1 MGVAC
6 KIFKNKEGKVEK
18 VEAPN
23 GLDSFLYESA
33 LSATG
38 NEDRALEIW
47 ATAYTPG
54 FQSYYGMW
62 EYPETGELFD
72 LDSNGEPKLFDV
84 IKYLEKG
91 ANIVGTYT
99 KDDVLNINSFI
110 ESLGLSDID
119 SLVNKI
125 QAAFYSNGYL
135 EINRRTLLNSGLYSN
150 EEIDRIMSDG
160 SILDQVTESITNLMS
175 GYSDLVEDDRSDYYF
190 SNDNSGEFI
199 IPKNDSYDSFGKN
212 KVYSPAE
219 LDLILQ
225 EAVGGITDR
234 AEFNRRMTELGY
246 PEISDRYENDYNFQD
261 SVYNRYSSMVEFRPY
276 YVSESDVREGS
287 KTYFELMDYSHPN
300 LPKLNGIRSMI
311 SDVTSLTDEEFNS
324 SDTLDKLNSIEKAAT
339 DFGIDLSGLSSGDI
353 SHDMADDLLIG
364 LDIYLTGINRG
375 DYSYASTLADT
386 IDNVLDRR
394 KGNAMFLP
402 GYLKGK
408 NLVMVRTNLSDK
420 EMFERYNLL
429 RVGKGLYERVNR
441 SGNYSNIYP
450 SIAELSKKDPSILPA
465 SAYPPSMFKDGVLN
479 ADKLRRSSG
488 KELEESIRRYVLSQT
503 EHDNTEEMVL
513 FKMLGG
519 MPLREP
525 DPDIDMQRELNRYMN
540 KGMFEPNK
548 ASLDKLWGAYLKSKV
563 DNTELYNSVYKY
575 LDFGSNDLDIKSGDR
590 SMLKSIDLN
599 VKGSARSI
607 LFGYAM
613 TSVNPN
619 IKDLFFIQNES
630 NYAGEDFYHYI
641 YSRNPRLVKEYKGG
655 YSNREDS
662 SISINGMYDNFTR
675 IGGDVYMKIA
685 EDQNGSIYKSLDG
698 TESEVKYQSTQ
709 IFKDV
714 GTDNNHSRKIFVGN
728 LFGKSDIPGLEC

>member
-1 MGVAC
+1 
-6 KIFKNKEGKVEK
+6 
-18 VEAPN
+18 
-23 GLDSFLYESA
+23 
-33 LSATG
+33 
-38 NEDRALEIW
+38 
-47 ATAYTPG
+47 
-54 FQSYYGMW
+54 
-62 EYPETGELFD
+62 
-72 LDSNGEPKLFDV
+72 
-84 IKYLEKG
+84 
-91 ANIVGTYT
+91 
-99 KDDVLNINSFI
+99 
-110 ESLGLSDID
+110 
-119 SLVNKI
+119 
-125 QAAFYSNGYL
+125 
-135 EINRRTLLNSGLYSN
+135 
-150 EEIDRIMSDG
+150 
-160 SILDQVTESITNLMS
+160 
-175 GYSDLVEDDRSDYYF
+175 
-190 SNDNSGEFI
+190 
-199 IPKNDSYDSFGKN
+199 
-212 KVYSPAE
+212 
-219 LDLILQ
+219 
-225 EAVGGITDR
+225 
-234 AEFNRRMTELGY
+234 
-246 PEISDRYENDYNFQD
+246 
-261 SVYNRYSSMVEFRPY
+261 MVEFTPY
-276 YVSESDVREGS
+276 YVSESGVREGS
-287 KTYFELMDYSHPN
+287 KTYFELMDYSYPN
-300 LPKLNGIRSMI
+300 PVRLNETRSMI

-324 SDTLDKLNSIEKAAT
+324 PDTLDKLNSIEKAAT

-353 SHDMADDLLIG
+353 SHGMADDLLVG

-375 DYSYASTLADT
+375 DYSYASTLANT
-386 IDNVLDRR
+386 IDNALNRR

-402 GYLKGK
+402 GYLRGK

-479 ADKLRRSSG
+479 VDKLRRSSG
-488 KELEESIRRYVLSQT
+488 KELEESIRKYVLSQT
-503 EHDNTEEMVL
+503 EYDNTEEMVL

-540 KGMFEPNK
+540 KGMFDPNK

-575 LDFGSNDLDIKSGDR
+575 LDFGSNDLDIKSSDR
-590 SMLKSIDLN
+590 SILKSIDLN

-613 TSVNPN
+613 ASVNPN

-641 YSRNPRLVKEYKGG
+641 YSRNPRLVKEYKGS

>member
-38 NEDRALEIW
+38 NEDRALEVW

-54 FQSYYGMW
+54 FQFYYGMW
-62 EYPETGELFD
+62 EHPETGELFD

-99 KDDVLNINSFI
+99 KEDVSNINSFI
-110 ESLGLSDID
+110 GSLGLSDID

-125 QAAFYSNGYL
+125 QVAFYSNGYL
-135 EINRRTLLNSGLYSN
+135 EINRRTLSNSGLYSN

-160 SILDQVTESITNLMS
+160 SILDQVTGSITNLMS
-175 GYSDLVEDDRSDYYF
+175 GYSDLVEDGRSDYYF

-199 IPKNDSYDSFGKN
+199 IPKNGSYDSFGKN

-225 EAVGGITDR
+225 EAVGGVTDR
-234 AEFNRRMTELGY
+234 AEFNRRMSEIGY
-246 PEISDRYENDYNFQD
+246 PEISERYENDYDFRD
-261 SVYNRYSSMVEFRPY
+261 SVYNRYSSMVEFTPH
-276 YVSESDVREGS
+276 YVSGSGVMEGS
-287 KTYFELMDYSHPN
+287 KTYFELMDYSYPN
-300 LPKLNGIRSMI
+300 PVKLNEIRGMI

-324 SDTLDKLNSIEKAAT
+324 PDTLDKLNSIERAAT
-339 DFGIDLSGLSSGDI
+339 DFGIDLSGLSSGNI
-353 SHDMADDLLIG
+353 PHGMVDDLLIG
-364 LDIYLTGINRG
+364 FDIYLTGINRG
-375 DYSYASTLADT
+375 DYSYASTLANT
-386 IDNVLDRR
+386 IDNVLNRR

-402 GYLKGK
+402 GYLRGK

-420 EMFERYNLL
+420 EMFEKYNLL
-429 RVGKGLYERVNR
+429 RVGNGLYEKVNR
-441 SGNYSNIYP
+441 SGNYSSIYP

-465 SAYPPSMFKDGVLN
+465 SAYPSSMFKDGVLD

-488 KELEESIRRYVLSQT
+488 SELEDSIKKYILSQT
-503 EHDNTEEMVL
+503 EYDNTEEMVL
-513 FKMLGG
+513 FRMLGG
-519 MPLREP
+519 MPLKEQ
-525 DPDIDMQRELNRYMN
+525 DPDVDMQREFGRYMN
-540 KGMFEPNK
+540 KGIFEPNK
-548 ASLDKLWGAYLKSKV
+548 ASLNKLWGAYLKSKV
-563 DNTELYNSVYKY
+563 DNAGLYDSVYKY
-575 LDFGSNDLDIKSGDR
+575 LDFGSNGLDIKSGDR
-590 SMLKSIDLN
+590 SILKSIDLN
-599 VKGSARSI
+599 TDGQVRDI

-613 TSVNPN
+613 TSSNPN
-619 IKDLFFIQNES
+619 IKDLFFIQNDL

-641 YSRNPRLVKEYKGG
+641 YTRNPRLVKEYKGS
-655 YSNREDS
+655 YSNRKDS

-685 EDQNGSIYKSLDG
+685 EDQNGSIYKDLNG

-709 IFKDV
+709 VFKDV
-714 GTDNNHSRKIFVGN
+714 GSDNNYSKKLFVSRLLNV
-728 LFGKSDIPGLEC
+728 SEVEGLEC

>member
-38 NEDRALEIW
+38 NEDRALEVW

-62 EYPETGELFD
+62 ESPETGELFD

-234 AEFNRRMTELGY
+234 ADFNRRMSEIGY
-246 PEISDRYENDYNFQD
+246 PEISERYENDYDFRD
-261 SVYNRYSSMVEFRPY
+261 SVYNRYSSMVEFTPY
-276 YVSESDVREGS
+276 YVSESGVREGS
-287 KTYFELMDYSHPN
+287 KTYFELMDYSYPN
-300 LPKLNGIRSMI
+300 PVRLNEIRSMI
-311 SDVTSLTDEEFNS
+311 SDATSLTDEEFNS
-324 SDTLDKLNSIEKAAT
+324 PDTLGKLNSIEKAAT

-353 SHDMADDLLIG
+353 SHGMADDLLVG

-375 DYSYASTLADT
+375 DYSYASTLANA
-386 IDNVLDRR
+386 IDNVLNRR

-402 GYLKGK
+402 GYLRGK
-408 NLVMVRTNLSDK
+408 NLVVVRTNLSDK

-479 ADKLRRSSG
+479 IDKLRRSSG
-488 KELEESIRRYVLSQT
+488 KELEESIRKYVLSQT
-503 EHDNTEEMVL
+503 EYDNTEEMVL

-525 DPDIDMQRELNRYMN
+525 DPDIDMQRELNRYIN

-590 SMLKSIDLN
+590 SILKSIDLN

-613 TSVNPN
+613 ASVNPN

-641 YSRNPRLVKEYKGG
+641 YSRNPRLVKEYKGS

-685 EDQNGSIYKSLDG
+685 EDQNGSVYRSFDG
-698 TESEVKYQSTQ
+698 TESEVKYQSVQ
-709 IFKDV
+709 VFKDV
-714 GTDNNHSRKIFVGN
+714 STDNYYNEKRFIGR
-728 LFGKSDIPGLEC
+728 LFGESDTPNLEC

>member
-6 KIFKNKEGKVEK
+6 KVFKNKEGKVEK

-38 NEDRALEIW
+38 NEDRALEVW

-62 EYPETGELFD
+62 ESPETGELFD

-125 QAAFYSNGYL
+125 QAAFYRNGYL

-234 AEFNRRMTELGY
+234 ADFNRRMSEIGY
-246 PEISDRYENDYNFQD
+246 PEISERYENDYDFRD
-261 SVYNRYSSMVEFRPY
+261 SVYNRYSSMVEFTPY
-276 YVSESDVREGS
+276 YVSESGVREGS
-287 KTYFELMDYSHPN
+287 KTYFELMDYSYPN
-300 LPKLNGIRSMI
+300 PVRLNEIRNMI
-311 SDVTSLTDEEFNS
+311 SDLTSLTDEEFNS
-324 SDTLDKLNSIEKAAT
+324 PDTLDKLNSIEKAAT

-353 SHDMADDLLIG
+353 SHGMADDLLVG

-375 DYSYASTLADT
+375 DYSYASTLANT
-386 IDNVLDRR
+386 IDNVLNRR

-402 GYLKGK
+402 GYLRGK

-450 SIAELSKKDPSILPA
+450 SIAELSKKDPSILPS

-479 ADKLRRSSG
+479 IDKLRRSSG
-488 KELEESIRRYVLSQT
+488 KELDESIRKYVLSQT
-503 EHDNTEEMVL
+503 EYDNTEEMVL

-548 ASLDKLWGAYLKSKV
+548 ASLDKLWGYYLKSKV

-575 LDFGSNDLDIKSGDR
+575 LYFGSNDLDIKSCDR
-590 SMLKSIDLN
+590 SILKSIDLN

-613 TSVNPN
+613 ASVNPN

-641 YSRNPRLVKEYKGG
+641 YSRNPRLVKEYKGS

-662 SISINGMYDNFTR
+662 SISINGMYDNFIR

-698 TESEVKYQSTQ
+698 TESEVKYQSVQ
-709 IFKDV
+709 VFKDV
-714 GTDNNHSRKIFVGN
+714 STDNYYNEKRFIGR
-728 LFGKSDIPGLEC
+728 LFGESDTPNLEC

>member
-6 KIFKNKEGKVEK
+6 KVFKNKEGKVEK

-38 NEDRALEIW
+38 NEDRALEVW

-62 EYPETGELFD
+62 ESPETGELFD

-160 SILDQVTESITNLMS
+160 SILDQVTESITNLIS

-234 AEFNRRMTELGY
+234 AEFNRRMSEIGY
-246 PEISDRYENDYNFQD
+246 PEISERYENDYDFRE
-261 SVYNRYSSMVEFRPY
+261 SVYNRYSSMVEFTPY
-276 YVSESDVREGS
+276 YVSESGVREGS
-287 KTYFELMDYSHPN
+287 KTYFELMDYSYPN
-300 LPKLNGIRSMI
+300 PVRLNEIRSMI
-311 SDVTSLTDEEFNS
+311 SDATSLTDEEFNS
-324 SDTLDKLNSIEKAAT
+324 PDTLDKLNSIEKAAT

-353 SHDMADDLLIG
+353 SHGMADDLLVG

-375 DYSYASTLADT
+375 DYSYASTLANT
-386 IDNVLDRR
+386 IDNVLNRR

-402 GYLKGK
+402 GYLRGK

-450 SIAELSKKDPSILPA
+450 SIAELSKKDPSIFPA
-465 SAYPPSMFKDGVLN
+465 SAYPPSMFKDGVLDI
-479 ADKLRRSSG
+479 DKLRRSSG
-488 KELEESIRRYVLSQT
+488 KELDESIRKYVLSQT
-503 EHDNTEEMVL
+503 EYDNTEEMVL

-590 SMLKSIDLN
+590 SILKSIDLN

-613 TSVNPN
+613 ASVNPN

-641 YSRNPRLVKEYKGG
+641 YSRNPRLVKEYKGS

-685 EDQNGSIYKSLDG
+685 EDQNGSVYRSFDG
-698 TESEVKYQSTQ
+698 TENEVKYQSVQ
-709 IFKDV
+709 VFKDV
-714 GTDNNHSRKIFVGN
+714 STDNYYNEKRFIGR
-728 LFGKSDIPGLEC
+728 LFGESDTPNLEC

>member
-6 KIFKNKEGKVEK
+6 KVFKNKEGKVEK

-38 NEDRALEIW
+38 NEDRALEVW

-62 EYPETGELFD
+62 ESPETGELFD

-212 KVYSPAE
+212 KVYSPEE

-234 AEFNRRMTELGY
+234 AEFNRRMSEIGY
-246 PEISDRYENDYNFQD
+246 PEISERYENDYDFRE
-261 SVYNRYSSMVEFRPY
+261 SVYNRYSSMVEFTPY
-276 YVSESDVREGS
+276 YVSESGVREGS
-287 KTYFELMDYSHPN
+287 KTYFELMDYSYPN
-300 LPKLNGIRSMI
+300 PVKLNEIRNMI

-324 SDTLDKLNSIEKAAT
+324 PDTLDKLNSIEKAAT

-353 SHDMADDLLIG
+353 SHGMVDDLLVG

-479 ADKLRRSSG
+479 VDRLRRSSG
-488 KELEESIRRYVLSQT
+488 KELEESIRKYVLSQT
-503 EHDNTEEMVL
+503 EYDNTEEMVL

-519 MPLREP
+519 MPLKEP

-590 SMLKSIDLN
+590 SILKSIDLN

-613 TSVNPN
+613 ASVNPN

-641 YSRNPRLVKEYKGG
+641 YSRNPRLVKEYKGS

-714 GTDNNHSRKIFVGN
+714 GTDNNHSRKIFVN
-728 LFGKSDIPGLEC
+728 KMFGESDIPGLEC

>member
-6 KIFKNKEGKVEK
+6 KVFKNKEGKVEK

-38 NEDRALEIW
+38 NEDRALEVW

-62 EYPETGELFD
+62 ESPETGELFD

-84 IKYLEKG
+84 IKYLEKD

-99 KDDVLNINSFI
+99 KEDVLNINSFI

-160 SILDQVTESITNLMS
+160 FILDQVTESITNLMS

-234 AEFNRRMTELGY
+234 AEFNRRMSEIGY
-246 PEISDRYENDYNFQD
+246 PEISERYENDYNFRE
-261 SVYNRYSSMVEFRPY
+261 SVYNRYSSMVEFTPY
-276 YVSESDVREGS
+276 YVSESGVREGS
-287 KTYFELMDYSHPN
+287 KTYFELMDYSYPN
-300 LPKLNGIRSMI
+300 PVKLNEIRNMI

-353 SHDMADDLLIG
+353 SHGMADDLLVG

-375 DYSYASTLADT
+375 DYSYASTLANT
-386 IDNVLDRR
+386 IDNVLNRR

-402 GYLKGK
+402 GYLRGK

-441 SGNYSNIYP
+441 SGNYSRIYP

-479 ADKLRRSSG
+479 VDRLRRSSG

-503 EHDNTEEMVL
+503 EYDNTEEMVL

-548 ASLDKLWGAYLKSKV
+548 ASLDKLWDVYLKSKV

-575 LDFGSNDLDIKSGDR
+575 LDFGSNDLDIKSSDR
-590 SMLKSIDLN
+590 SILKSIDLN

-613 TSVNPN
+613 ASVNPN

-641 YSRNPRLVKEYKGG
+641 YSRNPRLVKEYKGS

-685 EDQNGSIYKSLDG
+685 EDQNGSIYKNLGG